1 MEAVKSSSTQALQ
14 ATQASQRTEQKSAE
28 QAQATAASQKTEAQA
43 PPRPTTNTRGE
54 SLGQLLNARA

>member
-1 MEAVKSSSTQALQ
+1 MEAVKASSTQALQ
-14 ATQASQRTEQKSAE
+14 SAQASQRTEQKT
-28 QAQATAASQKTEAQA
+28 QAQTTASKQTEEQA

>member
-1 MEAVKSSSTQALQ
+1 MEAVKASSTQALQ
-14 ATQASQRTEQKSAE
+14 SAQASQRTEQKT
-28 QAQATAASQKTEAQA
+28 QAQAQTTASKQTEEQA